1 MNLYFLNLPSN
12 SLGIE
17 TEKLESLSQ
26 MTFPAGLLAKNITGR
41 IKEENYLD

>member
-17 TEKLESLSQ
+17 KEKLESPSQ
-26 MTFPAGLLAKNITGR
+26 MTFLAGLLAKNITDR
-41 IKEENYLD
+41 TKEENYLE